1 MEIGDLVKVSIPFFS
16 PLHGTDVFIGLVVR
30 RSFYT
35 RSHDL
40 SRWSVLINGQVVNVG
55 ENIME
60 RINV

>member
-1 MEIGDLVKVSIPFFS
+1 MEIGDLVKVNIPFFS
-16 PLHGTDVFIGLVVR
+16 PLHGVDTYVGLVVC

-40 SRWSVLINGQVVNVG
+40 SRWCVLVQGKVTHIG
-55 ENIME
+55 ETYME